1 MRFLVDT
8 GADVS
13 VLPRTWAKNA
23 TRTNRLLYVANHSEI
38 ATYGERRFI
47 LDLGL
52 RRDFA
57 WIFIVANVTQ
67 PILGNDF
74 NLLLDLRG
82 RRLLDATTTG

>member
-23 TRTNRLLYVANHSEI
+23 TRTNRLLYANHSEI
-38 ATYGERRFI
+38 AIYGERRLI
-47 LDLGL
+47 LDLSL
-52 RRDFA
+52 RRNFA

-74 NLLLDLRG
+74 LHAFNL
-82 RRLLDATTTG
+82 